1 MTNQSITKE
10 EFLSQST
17 ADGLRVTIQST
28 IELSRFLLEQWQFKY
43 VLSSKFNQDRLE
55 VTINNLK

>member
-17 ADGLRVTIQST
+17 ADGLRVTILST
-28 IELSRFLLEQWQFKY
+28 IELSRFLLEQCQFKY
-43 VLSSKFNQDRLE
+43 VLSYKFNQDRLE
-55 VTINNLK
+55 VTIKI

>member
-10 EFLSQST
+10 EFLSKST

-28 IELSRFLLEQWQFKY
+28 IELSRFLLEQCQFKY

-55 VTINNLK
+55 VTIKNKK